1 MQTKSLNVTAS
12 VLPEI
17 QIRDVREGGPV
28 RHAIEAR
35 DVGRALRD
43 DCLSW
48 LPPPVRGAMP
58 MLDAI
63 TRRWLMRSQSPYL
76 GEISTISSAL
86 GFSGIWFL
94 NGSYQWGCTA
104 RARDDDAPWLVRTLD
119 WPFPGLGRH
128 VEVAR
133 MAGPAGEFYS
143 VTWPGF
149 VGVLT
154 GMAPGRFAA
163 SINQAPMWRRT
174 RRPWLR
180 PFDMMTNAATT
191 WGVRHMPPD
200 QLLRQVF
207 ETARDFASA
216 RERLERTP
224 IARPV
229 IYALAGSKPGERCV
243 IERTTDGFNTRV
255 DDTSAAND
263 WLVRRRGWEGRI
275 GADVMLTCT
284 HDEAGANS
292 RERHGA
298 LTSWEQPFNG
308 SFDWVVAP
316 VLNRYTR
323 LAVETCPAHGILR
336 VVGYESVTGSELPQP
351 VTRMCE
357 LGALERAA

>member
-1 MQTKSLNVTAS
+1 MVIE
-12 VLPEI
+12 LPAI
-17 QIRDVREGGPV
+17 PVRDVRDGGPV
-28 RHAIEAR
+28 RHAIEAIE
-35 DVGRALRD
+35 VGRALRD

-48 LPPPVRGAMP
+48 LPPGVRHAMP
-58 MLDAI
+58 ILDGI
-63 TRRWLMRSQSPYL
+63 TRRWLMRSQSPYIH
-76 GEISTISSAL
+76 EITAISAAL

-128 VEVAR
+128 VEIAR
-133 MAGPAGEFYS
+133 MAGQVGEFYS

-174 RRPWLR
+174 RQPWLR
-180 PFDMMTNAATT
+180 PFDMMANAAGT
-191 WGVRHMPPD
+191 WAVRHMPPD
-200 QLLRQVF
+200 QLLRHVF
-207 ETARDFASA
+207 ETAPDFASA
-216 RERLERTP
+216 REQLERTP

-229 IYALAGSKPGERCV
+229 IYTLAGSETGQRCV
-243 IERTTDGFNTRV
+243 IERTVDGFTTRI
-255 DDTSAAND
+255 DDTGAAND

-275 GADVMLTCT
+275 GADVIFTCS

-292 RERHGA
+292 QGRRAA
-298 LTSWEQPFNG
+298 LTSWQQPFVG
-308 SFDWVVAP
+308 AFDWVVAP

-323 LAVETCPAHGILR
+323 MAVEACPARGILR
-336 VVGYESVTGSELPQP
+336 VVGYESVAGSELPQRATLP
-351 VTRMCE
+351 REVAGLPLDGRVT
-357 LGALERAA
+357 ALAS

>member
-1 MQTKSLNVTAS
+1 VTAS
-12 VLPEI
+12 ELAVI
-17 QIRDVREGGPV
+17 QVRDVRDGGPV

-35 DVGRALRD
+35 EVGRALRD

-48 LPPPVRGAMP
+48 LPPAVRHAMP

-63 TRRWLMRSQSPYL
+63 TRRWLMRSQSPYVA
-76 GEISTISSAL
+76 EISAISLAL
-86 GFSGIWFL
+86 GLSGIWFL

-128 VEVAR
+128 VEIAR
-133 MAGPAGEFYS
+133 MAGAAGEFYS
-143 VTWPGF
+143 ATWPGF

-154 GMAPGRFAA
+154 GMAPRRFAA

-174 RRPWLR
+174 RQPWLR
-180 PFDMMTNAATT
+180 PFDMMTNAAMT

-200 QLLRQVF
+200 QLLRDVF
-207 ETARDFASA
+207 ETAPDFASA

-229 IYALAGSKPGERCV
+229 IYTLAGCKRGECCV
-243 IERTTDGFNTRV
+243 IERTIDGFNTRIE
-255 DDTSAAND
+255 DTGAAND
-263 WLVRRRGWEGRI
+263 WLMRRDGWEGRI
-275 GADVMLTCT
+275 GADVMLTCS

-292 RERHGA
+292 QERHRA
-298 LTSWEQPFNG
+298 LTSWEAPFVG
-308 SFDWVVAP
+308 AFDWVAAP

-323 LAVETCPAHGILR
+323 MAVETCPARGLLR
-336 VVGYESVTGSELPQP
+336 VVGYESIAGSELPRP
-351 VTRMCE
+351 VTKPCE
-357 LGALERAA
+357 IGALDRAA